1 MAAKYTASSSTARE
15 QIAEL
20 KKQKRLVRDIE
31 AKIAAQAEEDAAKKK
46 TLSDHRIATKL
57 ALIAGTEPPPPLAP
71 VEAPKPEPEPEPEPV
86 VVAEPKTAPKAKAK
100 RKILKKSPKRKKD
113 S

>member
-1 MAAKYTASSSTARE
+1 MAAKYTASSSTALE

-57 ALIAGTEPPPPLAP
+57 ALIARTEPPPPLAP
-71 VEAPKPEPEPEPEPV
+71 VEAPKPEPEPEPV

-113 S
+113 TQ

>member
-57 ALIAGTEPPPPLAP
+57 ALIAGIEPPPPLAP
-71 VEAPKPEPEPEPEPV
+71 VEAPKPEPEPEPV

>member
-57 ALIAGTEPPPPLAP
+57 ALIAGIEPPPPLAP
-71 VEAPKPEPEPEPEPV
+71 VEAPKPEPEPEPV

-113 S
+113 TQ

>member
-71 VEAPKPEPEPEPEPV
+71 VEAPKPEPEPEPV

-113 S
+113 T

>member
-71 VEAPKPEPEPEPEPV
+71 VEAPKPEPEPEPA

>member
-71 VEAPKPEPEPEPEPV
+71 VEAPKPEPEPV

-113 S
+113 T

>member
-71 VEAPKPEPEPEPEPV
+71 VEAPKPEPEPEPV

-113 S
+113 TQ

>member
-71 VEAPKPEPEPEPEPV
+71 VEAPKPEPEPV

>member
-31 AKIAAQAEEDAAKKK
+31 AKIAAQPEEDAAKKK
-46 TLSDHRIATKL
+46 TLSDQRIATKL

-71 VEAPKPEPEPEPEPV
+71 VEAPKPEPEPV

-113 S
+113 TQ

>member
-31 AKIAAQAEEDAAKKK
+31 AKIAAQTEENAAKKK

-71 VEAPKPEPEPEPEPV
+71 VEAPKPEPEPV

>member
-71 VEAPKPEPEPEPEPV
+71 VEAPKPEPEPEPV

>member
-31 AKIAAQAEEDAAKKK
+31 AKIAAQAEEDAAKIK

-57 ALIAGTEPPPPLAP
+57 ALIAGIEPPPPLAP
-71 VEAPKPEPEPEPEPV
+71 VEAPKPEPEPEPV

-113 S
+113 TQ

>member
-20 KKQKRLVRDIE
+20 KKQKRLIRDIE

-71 VEAPKPEPEPEPEPV
+71 VEAPKPEPEPV

>member
-46 TLSDHRIATKL
+46 TLSDHRIATKR
-57 ALIAGTEPPPPLAP
+57 AVMAGSEPPPPLAP
-71 VEAPKPEPEPEPEPV
+71 VEAPKPEPEPEPV

-113 S
+113 TQ

>member
-57 ALIAGTEPPPPLAP
+57 ALLAGIEPPPPLAP
-71 VEAPKPEPEPEPEPV
+71 VEAPKPEPEPEPV

-113 S
+113 TQ

>member
-46 TLSDHRIATKL
+46 MLSDHRIATKL

-71 VEAPKPEPEPEPEPV
+71 VEAPKPEPEPV

>member
-46 TLSDHRIATKL
+46 MLSDHRIATKL

-71 VEAPKPEPEPEPEPV
+71 VEAPKPEPEPEPV

-113 S
+113 T

>member
-71 VEAPKPEPEPEPEPV
+71 VEAPKPEPEPA

>member
-71 VEAPKPEPEPEPEPV
+71 VEAPKPEPEPV

-113 S
+113 TQ

>member
-57 ALIAGTEPPPPLAP
+57 ALIAGAEPPPPLAP
-71 VEAPKPEPEPEPEPV
+71 VEAPKPEPEPV

-100 RKILKKSPKRKKD
+100 RKILKKSPKRKRD

>member
-20 KKQKRLVRDIE
+20 KKQKRLIRDIE

-71 VEAPKPEPEPEPEPV
+71 VEAPKPEPEPA